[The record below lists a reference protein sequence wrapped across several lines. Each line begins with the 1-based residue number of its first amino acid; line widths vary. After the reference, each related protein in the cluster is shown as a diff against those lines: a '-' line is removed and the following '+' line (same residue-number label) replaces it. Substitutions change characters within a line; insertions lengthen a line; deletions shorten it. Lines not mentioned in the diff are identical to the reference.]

1 MSSEFDDNYLKRELY
16 DLIRKDSQIFD
27 FIQSS
32 SLDGMWY
39 WDLENPSEEWM
50 SERFWTT
57 LGYDPKKMPHQSGA
71 WQDIINQ
78 EDLEEALL
86 NFTAHCENPERPYE
100 QVARYQHSDG
110 STVWIRCRGL
120 AIRDNNGKPI
130 RMLGTHTDITSLKKT
145 EESLAENNNA
155 LISANDELT
164 SFAFAASHDIQAPIR
179 NIKGLLNILQEDA
192 VTQLDENNSE
202 VLAMALAAAQRLTEL
217 TTGILQFAESGSR
230 GHIVKVVDCQAL
242 LANITLDLNV
252 DLTLNHTVLQ
262 IGDMPK
268 INAIE
273 IPTRQLFQNLIGN
286 AVKFHRQDEG
296 HTPRITVTAERYNE
310 GWKFKV
316 VDNGIGIAENNLQRL
331 FKPFTRLNLSSEFSG
346 SGLGLT
352 LCQRAVRKHGGEIWV
367 ESTLGEGTT
376 FHFTYPHC
384 ALDE

>member
-1 MSSEFDDNYLKRELY
+1 MSSEFDDNYLKKELY

-32 SLDGMWY
+32 SLDGIWY

-57 LGYDPKKMPHQSGA
+57 LGYDPKKMPHQSDA

-86 NFTAHCENPERPYE
+86 NFTAHCEKPEHPYE

-130 RMLGTHTDITSLKKT
+130 RMLGAHTDITSLKRT

-192 VTQLDENNSE
+192 VMQLDENNSE
-202 VLAMALAAAQRLTEL
+202 VLAMAVSAAQRLTEL
-217 TTGILQFAESGSR
+217 TTGILQFAESGSS
-230 GHIVKVVDCQAL
+230 GHTVKVVDCQAL
-242 LANITLDLNV
+242 LANITLDLNA

-286 AVKFHRQDEG
+286 AVKFHRQVEG

-331 FKPFTRLNLSSEFSG
+331 FKPFTRLNLSSDFSG